1 MTSESEAMSILQN
14 PNASEADRQAAQ
26 EYFGAEPAAASDGG
40 YKFTRVNGL
49 EELEAEF
56 RSATRD
62 ITEVVVHWSGHF
74 INQDIGAE
82 EIHSQHKTDG
92 FSGIGYHYIIRKDG
106 TIERG
111 RPINKRGAHAKAN
124 GHNKYSIGIAFVGGY
139 TVNSNSGLANPP
151 YGKESLNDEQMK
163 ALKMF
168 FNAFYKVW
176 PGGQAWGHNDTDPQN
191 KVDPGFPI
199 PEFVRSNFGKENVS
213 ASGIDKP
220 LSPEQ
225 IAGGS

>member
-1 MTSESEAMSILQN
+1 MQN
-14 PNASEADRQAAQ
+14 PLSTPAERAAAQ
-26 EYFGAEPAAASDGG
+26 AFFGATAPASDGA

-62 ITEVVVHWSGHF
+62 ITEVVVHWTAHF
-74 INQDIGAE
+74 INQDVGAE
-82 EIHSQHKTDG
+82 EIHSHHKSDG
-92 FSGIGYHYIIRKDG
+92 FKGIGYHYVIRKDG

-111 RPINKRGAHAKAN
+111 RPINKEGAHAKEN
-124 GHNKYSIGIAFVGGY
+124 GHNRYSIGVAFVGGY
-139 TVNSNSGLANPP
+139 TVHSSYRLSNPP
-151 YGKESLNDEQMK
+151 YGKESINDEQMK
-163 ALKMF
+163 ALKML

-191 KVDPGFPI
+191 KPDPGFPI

-213 ASGIDKP
+213 ASGTDEP